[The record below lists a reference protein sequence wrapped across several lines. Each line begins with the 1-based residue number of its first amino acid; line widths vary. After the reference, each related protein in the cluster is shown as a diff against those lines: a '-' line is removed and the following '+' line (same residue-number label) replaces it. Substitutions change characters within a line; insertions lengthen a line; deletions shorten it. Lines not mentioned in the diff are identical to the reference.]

1 MKKIKYFA
9 GMGSMDNNRDRK
21 IKQLKQKCRRQK
33 GRKNNAENVHIGR
46 QRNTGE

>member
-21 IKQLKQKCRRQK
+21 INQLKQKCRRQK
-33 GRKNNAENVHIGR
+33 GRKNNAENVHIDR
-46 QRNTGE
+46 QGSAGK